1 MQLHVTIRQI
11 SNTKQFIAKVLNM
24 SALDFLE
31 FLAQLLVFPQSSGIV
46 PGRALQ

>member
-1 MQLHVTIRQI
+1 MQLHAIITQS
-11 SNTKQFIAKVLNM
+11 SNTKQVYRKSLIL
-24 SALDFLE
+24 SALDFLD